1 MRRSGGSIACRRIA
15 VDRIPPRRSDS
26 PTCPH
31 PGRDPGFARMS
42 RWEILGVILFGALF
56 ALFAF
61 FRVEALDSRAVKGIV
76 AAFLFGAYCAIVLF
90 GTDGRKRSLSLAA
103 QTALG
108 VMLALALAAL
118 FQAPPAG
125 FALAAA
131 LGLVLGFTADLW
143 VKHVQLP

>member
-1 MRRSGGSIACRRIA
+1 MN
-15 VDRIPPRRSDS
+15 
-26 PTCPH
+26 
-31 PGRDPGFARMS
+31 
-42 RWEILGVILFGALF
+42 RWAILGAILFGALF

-61 FRVEALDSRAVKGIV
+61 WPIEALDSQAVKGIV
-76 AAFLFGAYCAIVLF
+76 AAFLFGTYCGIVMY
-90 GTDGRKRSLSLAA
+90 GTHERKRSLSLAA
-103 QTALG
+103 QTVLG

-125 FALAAA
+125 FAVAAG